1 MRRAATDGDTQ
12 HCMRCV
18 CAVCAVCTVCAVC
31 VLCVCAVCT
40 VCAVCV
46 LCVSCVYVRS
56 PAVGSAES
64 SLGNSKSN
72 HQDAVLPVP
81 MFHSSMPSLPRID
94 PNATTVRR
102 KRIISF
108 AMPFDARK
116 LIILPR
122 QARDKHRER
131 HSKRDTFCAGP
142 AGRWRTWRWRW
153 ARRRVYARLSTTDG
167 SHPRH
172 DRTGAKN
179 ALFDHFIC

>member
-1 MRRAATDGDTQ
+1 
-12 HCMRCV
+12 
-18 CAVCAVCTVCAVC
+18 
-31 VLCVCAVCT
+31 
-40 VCAVCV
+40 
-46 LCVSCVYVRS
+46 VYVRS

-122 QARDKHRER
+122 QARDKHRESTQKETR
-131 HSKRDTFCAGP
+131 FAQDQLGDGGHGGGGGP
-142 AGRWRTWRWRW
+142 GGGSTQGSVRPMAATLDMIGQVRKTLCLTTL
-153 ARRRVYARLSTTDG
+153 YAKTRPFTKTG
-167 SHPRH
+167 SGQ
-172 DRTGAKN
+172 T
-179 ALFDHFIC
+179 

>member
-1 MRRAATDGDTQ
+1 
-12 HCMRCV
+12 MRCV

-31 VLCVCAVCT
+31 VLCVCCVYCVCCVCT
-40 VCAVCV
+40 VCVVCD
-46 LCVSCVYVRS
+46 VRS

-64 SLGNSKSN
+64 SLANSKSN

-122 QARDKHRER
+122 QARDKHRESTQKETR
-131 HSKRDTFCAGP
+131 FAQDQLGDGGHGGGGGP
-142 AGRWRTWRWRW
+142 GGGSTQGSVRPMAATLDMIGQVRKTLCLTTL
-153 ARRRVYARLSTTDG
+153 YAKTRLFTKTG
-167 SHPRH
+167 SGQ
-172 DRTGAKN
+172 T
-179 ALFDHFIC
+179 